1 MGSTISSNFSL
12 DREIGK
18 RIGKA
23 ATTFVRLTTRV
34 WENSKFSVKTK
45 IAMYNACIISKLLYR
60 SETWTTHAMQEKRL
74 HEVLPLAVHLLHPGH
89 IVDGQS
95 VQHGIPVPRWSLVHV
110 RQRRLH

>member
-12 DREIGK
+12 DIE
-18 RIGKA
+18 IGKA
-23 ATTFVRLTTRV
+23 ATTFVYLTTRV

-74 HEVLPLAVHLLHPGH
+74 HEVLPLAVHSLHPGH

>member
-23 ATTFVRLTTRV
+23 ATTFVCLTTRV
-34 WENSKFSVKTK
+34 WGNSKFSVNTK

-74 HEVLPLAVHLLHPGH
+74 HEVLPLAVHSLHPGH

-110 RQRRLH
+110 GQRCLH